1 MLNIPTFTWENG
13 METRVLKVDKKGRI
27 HIPKDLREK
36 LDVKE
41 KVRARVARGVISIE
55 PITNV
60 LDRLGREVKFNFK
73 SVEEVLPS
81 LRKAAEEQ
89 LLQEV

>member
-1 MLNIPTFTWENG
+1 MD
-13 METRVLKVDKKGRI
+13 TRVLKVDKKGRI

-36 LDVKE
+36 LGVKK
-41 KVRARVARGVISIE
+41 KVRARVERGVISIE

-89 LLQEV
+89 LLRDV

>member
-1 MLNIPTFTWENG
+1 
-13 METRVLKVDKKGRI
+13 METRVLRVDKKGRI
-27 HIPKDLREK
+27 HIPKELRERFG
-36 LDVKE
+36 VKK
-41 KVRARVARGVISIE
+41 KVRARIERGVISIE

-60 LDRLGREVKFNFK
+60 VDRLTHEVKFNFE
-73 SVEEVLPS
+73 SVEEALPR